1 MNECESFQELIS
13 ARVDGELAPES
24 DSRLVEHVSACR
36 TCRAEYE
43 LMLQMKTSVGAAM
56 AAVTCPDSLR
66 RSIEAALD
74 PSDTERREQHQ
85 IRRRPA
91 PWWQFAWAPAAAA
104 AGLVLL
110 FIGRPAYVPIHQ
122 LPALENNRAATAVA
136 TASPRDAAARLG
148 SETGLPIRPVELSAL
163 GMRFDSAGKADVGGC
178 RAGYFTFVTPEGSR
192 ITVFEICPNKR
203 TLPEGAGLERYTSA
217 EGARLVKA
225 ADGCNIVFWPQNG
238 MVIAICSEMPV
249 ESIAGASSLVSSQ
262 LQGN

>member
-1 MNECESFQELIS
+1 MNECDSFKEQIS
-13 ARVDGELAPES
+13 ARVDGELSPES
-24 DSRLVEHVSACR
+24 DSLLTEHMATCGACR
-36 TCRAEYE
+36 NEYV
-43 LMLQMKTSVGAAM
+43 LMLHMKKTVGAAV
-56 AAVTCPDSLR
+56 AAVKCPESLR
-66 RSIEAALD
+66 RSVEAALD

-136 TASPRDAAARLG
+136 TASPRDAATRLG

-163 GMRFDSAGKADVGGC
+163 GMRFDSAGKADLGGC

-203 TLPEGAGLERYTSA
+203 TLPEGAGLERYESA

-225 ADGCNIVFWPQNG
+225 ADGRNIVFWSQNG
-238 MVIAICSEMPV
+238 LVIAICSEMPV
-249 ESIAGASSLVSSQ
+249 ESIAGASSVVEAQ
-262 LQGN
+262 LQGD